1 MKRPK
6 QRKTIRELIQEY
18 FQKHPNTGLS
28 QKSFTVRG
36 LPYQYSLF
44 NTTNRSSHDNM
55 EPHVV
60 PISFREIVKEISD
73 TTYLTHGLFYYPA
86 KFIPHVPHYCVRR
99 FCPEGGWVL
108 DPFAGSGTVGL
119 EAVLAKRN
127 AILIDINPLLDIYV
141 DTKINYRHTDVDNAF
156 VLDALRKMFT
166 WEEPYEPDWKNLD
179 YWYSSEVLELLK
191 RCWGWI
197 HNQGTHDPYVSIIR
211 PALMRASRRFSLADH
226 KATKLCRAK
235 YKIEEMKEF
244 LKRKDWREH
253 IEGFITRIA
262 LENASRLR
270 SLAWS
275 LRNNSCRA
283 IALAGVDSTD
293 VDLHD
298 CPQTDAII
306 TSPPYLQAQEYLRT
320 FKLDLFWTGVP
331 EAKVRELMRLEI
343 PYRKATEPFATPT
356 YLRVYEQL
364 HRADLQAILHSYF
377 YYTTRA
383 LENAATTLKQGG
395 FLCVFVGNPTVDGIE
410 VETWRIIAEY
420 FEPKGFVL
428 HSVFR
433 DKIKNRQLFVNKR
446 KNKNP
451 RGMEFEYLLVMR
463 KNQD

>member
-1 MKRPK
+1 MKERVD
-6 QRKTIRELIQEY
+6 EV
-18 FQKHPNTGLS
+18 H
-28 QKSFTVRG
+28 G

-44 NTTNRSSHDNM
+44 SVLNLHEHESM
-55 EPHVV
+55 ESLVTPV
-60 PISFREIVKEISD
+60 SFRDIVKEISD
-73 TTYLTHGLFYYPA
+73 TTYLTHGIFYYPA

-119 EAVLAKRN
+119 EAVLAERN
-127 AILIDINPLLDIYV
+127 AILIDINPLLGIYV
-141 DTKINYRHTDVDNAF
+141 DTKINYRYADVDNAS
-156 VLDALRKMFT
+156 VLSALRQMFT
-166 WEEPYEPDWKNLD
+166 WEEAYEPDWKNLD
-179 YWYSSEVLELLK
+179 YWYPSEVLQLLK
-191 RCWGWI
+191 RYWGWI
-197 HNQGTHDPYVSIIR
+197 HSQDAHDPYVCIIR
-211 PALMRASRRFSLADH
+211 PALMRANRRFSWTDH
-226 KATKLCRAK
+226 KAPKLFRSK
-235 YKIEEMKEF
+235 HKMHEMQEF
-244 LKRKDWREH
+244 LKQENWREH
-253 IEGFITRIA
+253 IENFITQTT

-275 LRNNSCRA
+275 LADNSCRA
-283 IALAGVDSTD
+283 IALAGVDSTA

-364 HRADLQAILHSYF
+364 HRADLQAMLHSYF

-420 FEPKGFVL
+420 FEPKGFEL
-428 HSVFR
+428 HKVFR
-433 DKIKNRQLFVNKR
+433 DDIKTRQLFRKR

-451 RGMEFEYLLVMR
+451 RGMDSEYLLVMR
-463 KNQD
+463 KR

>member
-1 MKRPK
+1 MDK
-6 QRKTIRELIQEY
+6 QVD
-18 FQKHPNTGLS
+18 
-28 QKSFTVRG
+28 TVRG

-44 NTTNRSSHDNM
+44 SVTTLHQHEGM
-55 EPHVV
+55 EPLVTPV
-60 PISFREIVKEISD
+60 SFREIVKEISD
-73 TTYLTHGLFYYPA
+73 TTYLTHGMFYYPA
-86 KFIPHVPHYCVRR
+86 KFIPHVPYYCVRQ

-141 DTKINYRHTDVDNAF
+141 DTKINYRHTDIDNTS
-156 VLDALRKMFT
+156 VLNALSQMFT

-179 YWYSSEVLELLK
+179 YWYLPEVLDVLK
-191 RCWGWI
+191 RYWGWI
-197 HNQGTHDPYVSIIR
+197 HNQDAQGPNVFVIR

-235 YKIEEMKEF
+235 YKINEMQEF
-244 LKRKDWREH
+244 VKQEKWRSH
-253 IEGFITRIA
+253 IENFITKTT

-270 SLAWS
+270 SLAQS
-275 LRNNSCRA
+275 LANNPCQA
-283 IALAGVDSTD
+283 IALAGVDSTT

-298 CPQTDAII
+298 CPQTDTII

-320 FKLDLFWTGVP
+320 FKLDLFWTGAS

-356 YLRVYEQL
+356 YTRVYEQL
-364 HRADLQAILHSYF
+364 NRSDLQAMLHSYF
-377 YYTTRA
+377 FHTTRA
-383 LENAATTLKQGG
+383 LENAATTLKEGG

-428 HSVFR
+428 HKVFR
-433 DKIKNRQLFVNKR
+433 DDIKSRRLFRKR

-451 RGMEFEYLLVMR
+451 QGMKSEYLLVMR
-463 KNQD
+463 KN